1 MDDAVALSQIAQLLA
16 VPTRAAILLALADG
30 RALPVSELAYRA
42 GINTSTTS
50 AHLARFVKA
59 GLLRVEVCGRYRYYC
74 LASPRVMEAAEDL
87 FAVHGAPLLSR
98 ESRPDEAKVAPL
110 RSARLCYDH
119 LAGRLGVAL
128 SDRLQGLGLVRLVG
142 RDYAVTEIGWDKFTA
157 LGLERSTLESARRH
171 LARRCI
177 DWSERRPHIGGAV
190 GAALALYLEQQRW
203 IRREGKTRC
212 VHVTAQG
219 GRGLWEAF
227 GFHWRG

>member
-30 RALPVSELAYRA
+30 RALPASELAYRA
-42 GINTSTTS
+42 GINTATTS

-59 GLLRVEVCGRYRYYC
+59 GVLQVEVCGRYRYYC
-74 LASPRVMEAAEDL
+74 LASPRIMEAAEDL
-87 FAVHGAPLLSR
+87 FALHGTPLLSR
-98 ESRPDEAKVAPL
+98 NGRSDEPKVAPL
-110 RSARLCYDH
+110 RSARVCYDH

-128 SDRLQGLGLVRLVG
+128 SDRLQDLGWVCLVG
-142 RDYAVTEIGWDKFTA
+142 RDYTVTETGWDQFAA
-157 LGLERSTLESARRH
+157 LGLDRSPLESARRH

-190 GAALALYLEQQRW
+190 GAALARYLEQQRW
-203 IRREGKTRC
+203 IRRESKTRR

-227 GFHWRG
+227 GLNWEG

>member
-1 MDDAVALSQIAQLLA
+1 M
-16 VPTRAAILLALADG
+16 TR
-30 RALPVSELAYRA
+30 
-42 GINTSTTS
+42 T
-50 AHLARFVKA
+50 
-59 GLLRVEVCGRYRYYC
+59 
-74 LASPRVMEAAEDL
+74 
-87 FAVHGAPLLSR
+87 
-98 ESRPDEAKVAPL
+98 
-110 RSARLCYDH
+110 
-119 LAGRLGVAL
+119 
-128 SDRLQGLGLVRLVG
+128 DRLQGLGLVRLVG